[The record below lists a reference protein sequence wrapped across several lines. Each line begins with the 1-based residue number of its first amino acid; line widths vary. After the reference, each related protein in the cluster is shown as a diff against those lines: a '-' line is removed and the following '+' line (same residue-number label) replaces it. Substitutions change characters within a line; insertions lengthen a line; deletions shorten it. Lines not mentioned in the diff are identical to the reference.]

1 MSKPIVKSADRK
13 RQLIAQG
20 AVYRAEVLHA
30 KQMTRAGLRPD
41 SLARGALHQV
51 AGVAL
56 SMIGKKAGVNLAGAG
71 AQTLLP
77 LLLSAGSALLRKKSL
92 LKPLLRGSL
101 IAGGVAAIAV
111 FFAKKKKT
119 PSENFD
125 AGS

>member
-1 MSKPIVKSADRK
+1 MKPVDRK
-13 RQLIAQG
+13 KQLIAQG

-30 KQMTRAGLRPD
+30 KQMTRVGLHPD

-56 SMIGKKAGVNLAGAG
+56 SMIGKKAGIGLAGAG

-77 LLLSAGSALLRKKSL
+77 LLLSAGSALLRKKSQ

-101 IAGGVAAIAV
+101 IAGGVAAVAV
-111 FFAKKKKT
+111 FFAKKKKAS
-119 PSENFD
+119 PENFD